1 MSALDDDSRAP
12 ADPRA
17 GNPEFL
23 LMELVIDSPLAE
35 LRRLY
40 AKKLRAFESGDGDAN
55 ANLDVYRR
63 AFELAEE
70 KLLRKLGEAH
80 S

>member
-1 MSALDDDSRAP
+1 MSVPDDDSRAP
-12 ADPRA
+12 GGPGA
-17 GNPEFL
+17 GESEFL
-23 LMELVIDSPLAE
+23 LMELAIDSPLAE

-55 ANLDVYRR
+55 LDVYRR

-80 S
+80 A

>member
-12 ADPRA
+12 SDPRT
-17 GNPEFL
+17 GDSEFL
-23 LMELVIDSPLAE
+23 LVELAIDSPLAE

-55 ANLDVYRR
+55 LDVYRR

-80 S
+80 A